1 MPSLLDAPVS
11 DADAIVGPGST
22 AAALS
27 ITTTSGPDTVEVLP
41 AGSTPTA
48 TNVCDTPL
56 AEPDSGLVNVVVQPP
71 LLSATAEPTDTVVPP
86 VTSYNCTYEPA
97 AAVPLNVGSVAEVML
112 SWFVPDV
119 PEPNVSDNGDSVSA
133 GGGLIVSTVTGSVLD
148 AGLVLPARS
157 TALAVRLCVPSASDA
172 VWIVQLPLAS
182 AVTCPTDVAPSIS
195 VTTSPALAVPLIVTR
210 LSLVRPSL
218 GVPAVCRPNVSSTS
232 FRFAGAG
239 SLVSIVTS
247 AAPLNADVLP
257 AMSIWRAVI
266 WCVPSASTPEWIV

>member
-1 MPSLLDAPVS
+1 MF
-11 DADAIVGPGST
+11 
-22 AAALS
+22 
-27 ITTTSGPDTVEVLP
+27 P

-48 TNVCDTPL
+48 TSVCDTPL

-71 LLSATAEPTDTVVPP
+71 LLSATAEPIDTVVPP

-97 AAVPLNVGSVAEVML
+97 AAVPLNVGSVADVML

-210 LSLVRPSL
+210 LSLVRLSL
-218 GVPAVCRPNVSSTS
+218 DVPAVPWPNVSST
-232 FRFAGAG
+232 RCRLTGAG
-239 SLVSIVTS
+239 SLVSSVIAVT
-247 AAPLNADVLP
+247 LLEGDVLP
-257 AMSIWRAVI
+257 AISTCCAVI
-266 WCVPSASTPEWIV
+266 

>member
-11 DADAIVGPGST
+11 DADAIVGPGSA

-48 TNVCDTPL
+48 TSVCDTPL

-86 VTSYNCTYEPA
+86 VT
-97 AAVPLNVGSVAEVML
+97 
-112 SWFVPDV
+112 
-119 PEPNVSDNGDSVSA
+119 
-133 GGGLIVSTVTGSVLD
+133 
-148 AGLVLPARS
+148 
-157 TALAVRLCVPSASDA
+157 
-172 VWIVQLPLAS
+172 
-182 AVTCPTDVAPSIS
+182 SIS

-266 WCVPSASTPEWIV
+266 WCVPSAITPEWIV

>member
-1 MPSLLDAPVS
+1 M
-11 DADAIVGPGST
+11 
-22 AAALS
+22 
-27 ITTTSGPDTVEVLP
+27 
-41 AGSTPTA
+41 
-48 TNVCDTPL
+48 
-56 AEPDSGLVNVVVQPP
+56 
-71 LLSATAEPTDTVVPP
+71 
-86 VTSYNCTYEPA
+86 
-97 AAVPLNVGSVAEVML
+97 
-112 SWFVPDV
+112 
-119 PEPNVSDNGDSVSA
+119 
-133 GGGLIVSTVTGSVLD
+133 
-148 AGLVLPARS
+148 
-157 TALAVRLCVPSASDA
+157 PSASDA

-266 WCVPSASTPEWIV
+266 WCVPSAITPEWIV

>member
-1 MPSLLDAPVS
+1 M
-11 DADAIVGPGST
+11 
-22 AAALS
+22 
-27 ITTTSGPDTVEVLP
+27 
-41 AGSTPTA
+41 
-48 TNVCDTPL
+48 CDTPL

-71 LLSATAEPTDTVVPP
+71 LLSATAEPIDTVVPP

-97 AAVPLNVGSVAEVML
+97 AAVPLNVGIVADVML

-210 LSLVRPSL
+210 LSLVRLSL
-218 GVPAVCRPNVSSTS
+218 DVPAVPWPNVSST
-232 FRFAGAG
+232 RCRLTGAG
-239 SLVSIVTS
+239 SLVSSVIAVT
-247 AAPLNADVLP
+247 LLEGDVLP
-257 AMSIWRAVI
+257 AISTCCAVI
-266 WCVPSASTPEWIV
+266 